1 MKEGF
6 VDASTWGHLAQG
18 KINRVETKVR
28 FSEMLFLNEQSSESR
43 RVPYFNTTIF
53 YTNEKS
59 LAEAQSHFNFYSR
72 NKKNDNQFLLKQTD
86 SGFLFQIDKIH
97 MQSFLNWYRYFELP
111 FSHYVENKDVEGDVK
126 HLQITYEK
134 GAFQSATFDFNKLG
148 LTLNKALHL
157 NHLKGQAFITPN
169 NGYLSLDSH
178 DVGLAVLKPYN
189 KAITLTEVEGHY
201 RWQKLTEGW
210 RVIAEKSHITS
221 PNLLFDSEFIF
232 DWQGRL
238 ANSTLKMKSD
248 FHLKHADEL
257 RPYLPKSS
265 ITEKGYHW
273 IHQAFSNVEYLK
285 GQIYVDGKIADVPFS
300 NKQGQFLLR
309 AEAYL
314 PEFKFTDDWPIATE
328 VKAHIEVN
336 NEVMNT
342 TLLEA
347 KLGHNQMDGLK
358 MVLAPLDQHKQFIY
372 LHSATHLDAKE
383 SLAYLFKTPLKD
395 KIDILKK

>member
-1 MKEGF
+1 M
-6 VDASTWGHLAQG
+6 T
-18 KINRVETKVR
+18 
-28 FSEMLFLNEQSSESR
+28 
-43 RVPYFNTTIF
+43 
-53 YTNEKS
+53 
-59 LAEAQSHFNFYSR
+59 
-72 NKKNDNQFLLKQTD
+72 
-86 SGFLFQIDKIH
+86 
-97 MQSFLNWYRYFELP
+97 LP

-248 FHLKHADEL
+248 FHLKHADE
-257 RPYLPKSS
+257 
-265 ITEKGYHW
+265 
-273 IHQAFSNVEYLK
+273 
-285 GQIYVDGKIADVPFS
+285 
-300 NKQGQFLLR
+300 
-309 AEAYL
+309 
-314 PEFKFTDDWPIATE
+314 FKA
-328 VKAHIEVN
+328 
-336 NEVMNT
+336 
-342 TLLEA
+342 
-347 KLGHNQMDGLK
+347 
-358 MVLAPLDQHKQFIY
+358 
-372 LHSATHLDAKE
+372 
-383 SLAYLFKTPLKD
+383 LFA
-395 KIDILKK
+395 